1 MKNKMHLAVLGLL
14 LPVASTTLAAEI
26 VNKDGNKL
34 DLYGQINGVHY
45 FSNNAGSSGDQSY
58 TRFGFKGETQIN
70 DDIIGYGQWEYQIGL
85 NEAESGEQSGN
96 YTRLGFAGVKFGPFG
111 SISYGRNY
119 GLLYDVG
126 SWTDVLPEFG
136 NDSYEAADN
145 FMTSR
150 GNGLLTYHNQG
161 LGGII
166 DGLNIGMQYQGKNRG
181 DDAHHT
187 QDLQT
192 QNGDGYSFSTTYDI
206 GWGLSAGG
214 AYANSDRTQ
223 AQRSF
228 GMANGDRARAWTLG
242 LKYDRDN
249 LYLAANYTRTQNM
262 TYVDGGNYTGFAPKA
277 DAVEAVAQ
285 YHFDS
290 GITPSLAYLQSRGSD
305 MPGIGDTD
313 LVKYIDMALGYSF
326 NANMST
332 YVEYKLNL
340 LDKHNAAGLSA
351 DDIVETGI
359 MYQF

>member
-1 MKNKMHLAVLGLL
+1 MKNKMHLTVLGLL

-85 NEAESGEQSGN
+85 NGAESGEQNGN

-150 GNGLLTYHNQG
+150 GNGMLTYHNQG
-161 LGGII
+161 LGG
-166 DGLNIGMQYQGKNRG
+166 L
-181 DDAHHT
+181 
-187 QDLQT
+187 L
-192 QNGDGYSFSTTYDI
+192 
-206 GWGLSAGG
+206 
-214 AYANSDRTQ
+214 
-223 AQRSF
+223 
-228 GMANGDRARAWTLG
+228 MA
-242 LKYDRDN
+242 
-249 LYLAANYTRTQNM
+249 
-262 TYVDGGNYTGFAPKA
+262 
-277 DAVEAVAQ
+277 
-285 YHFDS
+285 
-290 GITPSLAYLQSRGSD
+290 
-305 MPGIGDTD
+305 
-313 LVKYIDMALGYSF
+313 
-326 NANMST
+326 
-332 YVEYKLNL
+332 
-340 LDKHNAAGLSA
+340 
-351 DDIVETGI
+351 
-359 MYQF
+359 